1 MAALV
6 WLGVV
11 GALFGGSLLAQYG
24 IARQVRPTASGRLRP
39 AVLGLA
45 GLGLLGPWT
54 RRWARMPRV
63 LLLWRRLW
71 GRTGTL

>member
-45 GLGLLGPWT
+45 GLGPLVFSVADL
-54 RRWARMPRV
+54 
-63 LLLWRRLW
+63 
-71 GRTGTL
+71 